1 MGYITNNYVEKG
13 AEAPWIFLFLGI
25 PTSAGLK
32 RPLRITRR
40 LRLFNLLL
48 LRRAPT
54 VLSSPL
60 FNANRYHFIPPVLEM
75 PGFEPGSCSFV
86 NFLHTTI
93 TNI

>member
-13 AEAPWIFLFLGI
+13 AEAPGLLGYIGI

-54 VLSSPL
+54 
-60 FNANRYHFIPPVLEM
+60 E
-75 PGFEPGSCSFV
+75 
-86 NFLHTTI
+86 
-93 TNI
+93 